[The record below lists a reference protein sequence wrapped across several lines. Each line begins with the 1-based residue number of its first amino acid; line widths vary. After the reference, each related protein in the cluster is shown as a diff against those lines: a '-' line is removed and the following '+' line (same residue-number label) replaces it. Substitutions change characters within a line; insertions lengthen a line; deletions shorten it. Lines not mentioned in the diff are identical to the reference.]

1 MQSPVESRVANLVF
15 GLIYLRS
22 EVAYPKIILK
32 KGNLSY
38 DDINAL
44 FGFNNLDYRK
54 KYLESLTCKIRL
66 AQIAQVIC
74 LEYIFLHR

>member
-1 MQSPVESRVANLVF
+1 METRVANLVF
-15 GLIYLRS
+15 GLIHLRS

-44 FGFNNLDYRK
+44 FGCNNLDSRK
-54 KYLESLTCKIRL
+54 KNLESLNLQDSPSTHCKSDLIGIYFF
-66 AQIAQVIC
+66 A
-74 LEYIFLHR
+74 